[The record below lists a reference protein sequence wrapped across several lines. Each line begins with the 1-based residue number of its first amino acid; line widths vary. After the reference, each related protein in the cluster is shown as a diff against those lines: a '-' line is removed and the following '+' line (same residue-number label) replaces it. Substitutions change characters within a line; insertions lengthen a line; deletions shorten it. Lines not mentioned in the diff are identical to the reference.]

1 MRIIDLQ
8 KEFDED
14 MAKVRAKRGTPEV
27 LAYAKDL
34 RDIIDRASKD
44 MDQTADLINTFH
56 AAILEGKIGIVDDP
70 GVVRVMANGMAMG
83 YLLMK
88 GAN

>member
-34 RDIIDRASKD
+34 RDIVDRASKD
-44 MDQTADLINTFH
+44 MDQTADSHQHIPRCY
-56 AAILEGKIGIVDDP
+56 P
-70 GVVRVMANGMAMG
+70 GREDWDSG
-83 YLLMK
+83 
-88 GAN
+88 